1 MDLRSGLNDQSQ
13 TGGITVPVINTSDV
27 DKIVHWVGT
36 KQAQF
41 LLNGVNTNW
50 KAAHIYYMEQAAYWQ
65 NKIRDLGREKI
76 ERNLD
81 YMGENNG

>member
-1 MDLRSGLNDQSQ
+1 MDSQSGPKGQSQ
-13 TGGITVPVINTSDV
+13 TGGITVPVINTSDI
-27 DKIVHWVGT
+27 DKIVHWVGV
-36 KQAQF
+36 KQAQC

-50 KAAHIYYMEQAAYWQ
+50 KSAHVYYMEQAAYWE

-81 YMGENNG
+81 YTGESNG